1 MTRRAAAV
9 LAVTFVAALAAIG
22 CDSDPPPVIE
32 VKKKEEGKADQFEL
46 KPPPKPAK
54 SEPAAV
60 ALLKEALDAH
70 TGGKPDRL
78 DRYKSAAY
86 TRTGVMESPG
96 SRVPAS
102 WSFDLAWPD
111 RFRLRTELKLAK
123 DGGAFTQLDTFA
135 LTPAGAWQARAETQ
149 SGQQP
154 AEKRQRMPMDAEF
167 TGTLKAQMNEDAVLF
182 LFPLA
187 DPTTVVARGPDEALN
202 GVEVVGLHVWTPALE
217 YALVSF
223 DKKTKLLARVVYSGR
238 EMATTVVKEV
248 VITENQEFDG
258 VKLPVKLTV
267 KANRQNKGDWQKL
280 TVTPGPIDPKVFD
293 TP

>member
-1 MTRRAAAV
+1 MARRAAAV
-9 LAVTFVAALAAIG
+9 LAVTFLAAVG

-32 VKKKEEGKADQFEL
+32 VKKKEEAKADQFEL
-46 KPPPKPAK
+46 KPPVKPAK
-54 SEPAAV
+54 SEPAA
-60 ALLKEALDAH
+60 ATLLKEALDAH

-78 DRYKSAAY
+78 DRYKSVAY
-86 TRTGVMESPG
+86 TRTGVMETPG
-96 SRVPAS
+96 GNVQSS
-102 WSFDLAWPD
+102 WTFDLVWPD
-111 RFRLRTELKLAK
+111 RYRLRTKLELAK
-123 DGGAFTQLDTFA
+123 DGAAFTQLDTFA
-135 LTPAGAWQARAETQ
+135 LTPAGAWQARAEVQ

-154 AEKRQRMPMDAEF
+154 AEKRQRMAMDAEF
-167 TGTLKAQMNEDAVLF
+167 ARTLKAQMSEDAVLF

-187 DPTTVVARGPDEALN
+187 DPATVVSRGPDETLN
-202 GVEVVGLHVWTPALE
+202 GVAVVGLHVWTPALE

-223 DKKTKLLARVVYSGR
+223 DTKTKLLARVVYSGR
-238 EMATTVVKEV
+238 EMATSVVKEV
-248 VITENQEFDG
+248 VVTDNQEFDG

>member
-1 MTRRAAAV
+1 MARRAAAI
-9 LAVTFVAALAAIG
+9 LAVTFLAAIG
-22 CDSDPPPVIE
+22 CDSEPPPAVG
-32 VKKKEEGKADQFEL
+32 VKKKEEGKADQSEF
-46 KPPPKPAK
+46 KPEPRPAQ
-54 SEPAAV
+54 SDPAAV
-60 ALLKEALDAH
+60 QLLKEALHAH
-70 TGGKPDRL
+70 TGGKPERL
-78 DRYKSAAY
+78 DRYKSVAY
-86 TRTGVMESPG
+86 TRTGTLDAPG
-96 SRVPAS
+96 SRVPTD
-102 WSFDLAWPD
+102 WSREMAWPD
-111 RFRLRTELKLAK
+111 RFRLRTELKMAK

-135 LTPAGAWQARAETQ
+135 LTPAGAWQARAEVQ

-167 TGTLKAQMNEDAVLF
+167 TGTLKSQMNEDAVLF

-187 DPTTVVARGPDEALN
+187 DPATVVARGPDETLN
-202 GVEVVGLHVWTPALE
+202 GVEVVGLRVWTPALE
-217 YALVSF
+217 YALLSF

-248 VITENQEFDG
+248 VVTENQEFDG

>member
-9 LAVTFVAALAAIG
+9 LAVTFLAVVG

-32 VKKKEEGKADQFEL
+32 VKKKEAEKADQFEL
-46 KPPPKPAK
+46 KPPPKPAQ

-60 ALLKEALDAH
+60 LLLKEALDAH
-70 TGGKPDRL
+70 TGGQPDRL
-78 DRYKSAAY
+78 NRFKSVTY
-86 TRTGVMESPG
+86 TRTGRLETPG
-96 SRVPAS
+96 GLAQTN

-111 RFRLRTELKLAK
+111 RYRLRTKLELAK
-123 DGGAFTQLDTFA
+123 DGAAFTQVDTFA
-135 LTPAGAWQARAETQ
+135 VSPAGAWQARAEEQ

-154 AEKRQRMPMDAEF
+154 AEKRQRMPLDAEL
-167 TGTLKAQMNEDAVLF
+167 TRTLKAQMNEDAVLF
-182 LFPLA
+182 LFPLT
-187 DPTTVVARGPDEALN
+187 DPTTVVSRGPDETLN

-223 DKKTKLLARVVYSGR
+223 DKKTKLLARVVYTGR
-238 EMATTVVKEV
+238 EMATNVVKEV
-248 VITENQEFDG
+248 VVTENQEFDG

-267 KANRQNKGDWQKL
+267 KANRQNKADWQKL

>member
-9 LAVTFVAALAAIG
+9 LAITFLAAVG
-22 CDSDPPPVIE
+22 CDPEPPPAVE
-32 VKKKEEGKADQFEL
+32 VKKKEEAKADQFEL
-46 KPPPKPAK
+46 KPPPRPAK
-54 SEPAAV
+54 SDPAA
-60 ALLKEALDAH
+60 AQLLKEALDAH

-86 TRTGVMESPG
+86 TRTGMMEAPG
-96 SRVPAS
+96 SRVPAD
-102 WSFDLAWPD
+102 WTFDLAWPD
-111 RFRLRTELKLAK
+111 KFRLRTKLELAK

-135 LTPAGAWQARAETQ
+135 LTPAGAWQARAEVQ

-167 TGTLKAQMNEDAVLF
+167 TRTLKTQMNEDAVLF

-202 GVEVVGLHVWTPALE
+202 GVEVVGLKVWTPALE
-217 YALVSF
+217 YALLSF

-238 EMATTVVKEV
+238 EMAVSVVKEV
-248 VITENQEFDG
+248 VVTENQEFDG